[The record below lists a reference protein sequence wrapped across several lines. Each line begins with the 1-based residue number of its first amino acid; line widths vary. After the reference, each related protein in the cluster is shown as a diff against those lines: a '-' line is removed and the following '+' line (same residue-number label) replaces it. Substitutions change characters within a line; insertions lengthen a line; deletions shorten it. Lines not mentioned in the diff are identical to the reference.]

1 MSQPAQLCEIKAI
14 FNQNYAQKLLISFQI
29 SYFCYFDFSGNLDFP
44 DFLKK
49 KFYNINYRALVVVVV
64 QLVEQMMPTPEV
76 CSSNPVSCKFY
87 IEHFSLLSTEL

>member
-49 KFYNINYRALVVVVV
+49 KFITSTTGHWL
-64 QLVEQMMPTPEV
+64 LLW
-76 CSSNPVSCKFY
+76 
-87 IEHFSLLSTEL
+87 FSW